1 MTMVEA
7 IVLGLREELERDPS
21 IFMMGQD
28 IGPMGGPLQSFK
40 GLWESY
46 GASGRMIDAPI
57 SEEAITAVCFG
68 AAMSGRR
75 PVFEL
80 MFSEFSTLAMGL
92 FAAEA
97 GIAFKTDGVL
107 KAPLVMRT
115 KFGISPHRG
124 HPEDFHSL
132 FVHCP
137 GVKVVMPSTPRD
149 AKGLIKA
156 AIRDDNPVVF
166 FEHMSLLHGRKEEV
180 PEEDYVVPLG
190 KADVKREGR
199 DVSIIAS
206 GLMVSRALKAAE
218 SLAHEG
224 VQAEVVDLRTISPL
238 DEDTLLASVRKTGRA
253 VVVHEAWKV
262 GGSGGEVAALIAE
275 QAFLALTGPVV
286 RVAPAHLPV
295 PFSLPLEKA
304 FIPDEHAIVEG
315 VRRALGTAAPAGEGT
330 QLAGRA

>member
-1 MTMVEA
+1 MTRMTMVEA
-7 IVLGLREELERDPS
+7 IVQGLREELERDPS

-40 GLWESY
+40 GLWETY
-46 GASGRMIDAPI
+46 GPTGRMIDAPI

-68 AAMSGRR
+68 AALAGKR

-80 MFSEFSTLAMGL
+80 MFSEFTTLVMGM

-107 KAPLVMRT
+107 RAPLVMRT

-137 GVKVVMPSTPRD
+137 GVKVVMPATPYD
-149 AKGLIKA
+149 AKGLMKA

-166 FEHMSLLHGRKEEV
+166 FEHMSLLHGRKEDV
-180 PEEDYVVPLG
+180 PDDDYIIELG
-190 KADVKREGR
+190 SADIKRTGT
-199 DVSIIAS
+199 DVTVICS
-206 GLMVSRALKAAE
+206 GLMVGRSLKAADT
-218 SLAHEG
+218 LAKEG
-224 VQAEVVDLRTISPL
+224 VNVEVLDLRTISPL
-238 DEDTLLASVRKTGRA
+238 DEATILASVRKTGHA
-253 VVVHEAWKV
+253 VIVHEAWKT

-275 QAFLALTGPVV
+275 KAFSSLKGPVM
-286 RVAPAHLPV
+286 RVAPDHLPV

-304 FIPDEHAIVEG
+304 FIPDDEAIVRG
-315 VRRALGTAAPAGEGT
+315 VRSALGLGTVNPAVH
-330 QLAGRA
+330 AG

>member
-1 MTMVEA
+1 MVEA
-7 IVLGLREELERDPS
+7 IVQGLREELERDPS

-40 GLWESY
+40 GLWDTY

-68 AAMSGRR
+68 AALAGKR

-80 MFSEFSTLAMGL
+80 MFSEFSTLTMGL
-92 FAAEA
+92 FASEA
-97 GIAFKTDGVL
+97 GIAYKTDGVL

-115 KFGISPHRG
+115 KFGISQHRG

-137 GVKVVMPSTPRD
+137 GVKVVMPSTPYD
-149 AKGLIKA
+149 AKGLLKA

-166 FEHMSLLHGRKEEV
+166 FEHMSLMHGRKEEV
-180 PEEDYVVPLG
+180 PEDDYVVPLG
-190 KADVKREGR
+190 KADIKRAGR
-199 DVSIIAS
+199 DVTIIAS
-206 GLMVSRALKAAE
+206 GLMVSRALKAADL
-218 SLAHEG
+218 LAKEG
-224 VQAEVVDLRTISPL
+224 VEAEVLDLRTISPL
-238 DEDTLLASVRKTGRA
+238 DEQTILASVSKTGRA
-253 VVVHEAWKV
+253 VIVHEAWKT

-275 QAFLALTGPVV
+275 QAFSRLKGPIV
-286 RVAPAHLPV
+286 RVAPVHIPV

-304 FIPDEHAIVEG
+304 FIPDETAIMTG
-315 VRRALGTAAPAGEGT
+315 VRKALQPAAQESLLVGH
-330 QLAGRA
+330 R

>member
-1 MTMVEA
+1 MARLTLVEA
-7 IVLGLREELERDPS
+7 IVQGLREELERDPS

-40 GLWESY
+40 GLWETY
-46 GASGRMIDAPI
+46 GGTGRMIDAPI

-68 AAMSGRR
+68 AAMAGKR

-80 MFSEFSTLAMGL
+80 MFSEFTPLGMAL
-92 FAAEA
+92 FGSEA
-97 GIAFKTDGVL
+97 GIAYKTDGVL

-137 GVKVVMPSTPRD
+137 GVKVVMPSTPYD

-180 PEEDYVVPLG
+180 PDDDYIVPLG
-190 KADVKREGR
+190 KADVKRAGR
-199 DVSIIAS
+199 DVTIIAS
-206 GLMVSRALKAAE
+206 GLMVSR
-218 SLAHEG
+218 SLA
-224 VQAEVVDLRTISPL
+224 
-238 DEDTLLASVRKTGRA
+238 
-253 VVVHEAWKV
+253 
-262 GGSGGEVAALIAE
+262 AAA
-275 QAFLALTGPVV
+275 
-286 RVAPAHLPV
+286 
-295 PFSLPLEKA
+295 
-304 FIPDEHAIVEG
+304 
-315 VRRALGTAAPAGEGT
+315 
-330 QLAGRA
+330 